1 MNKILIVDDNANNRM
16 TLKLLLEECSQCAV
30 YEAVNGKEAVQMCID
45 ETYDLVFMDIMM
57 PVMDG
62 IEATRQIRSFDQSV
76 LIVAVSAMGD
86 DYNKE
91 LILSAGAKD
100 YMTKPI
106 NGELFLK
113 RLSNY
118 TTLINWRKSRRKFAW
133 PSINLFEQEIYSHA
147 SIFYLRSESDI
158 SEAWEYLISL
168 DTFGGELASD
178 AIQVYFNIALELL
191 KKKIKSELL
200 LEENENTYILTLLAT
215 EAWDEETIH
224 RIIIEHFSGE
234 YKIAAD
240 SFSLL
245 IPKNGLIKGVK
256 SATIGLDDET
266 LTILRQSHSDKISAL
281 TYIEEM
287 SVEFMHK
294 LDALEVLEESMD
306 STLFAMQNDSKNTS
320 WSKLSRELKE
330 YAAIIESL
338 FEFQHLVFAIISLT
352 KFIDEMGMK
361 ETDTKIRTKLL
372 IILSSIIG
380 DLTSWRNS
388 IFIKSDTNDIHY
400 LDSSLLSSC
409 LQAQMIYEE
418 SAVAESDDD
427 FELF

>member
-1 MNKILIVDDNANNRM
+1 VNKILIVDDNANNRM
-16 TLKLLLEECSQCAV
+16 TLKLLLEECPECMV
-30 YEAVNGKEAVQMCID
+30 EEASNGKEAVQMCID
-45 ETYDLVFMDIMM
+45 AAYDLIFMDIMM

-62 IEATRQIRSFDQSV
+62 IEATRQIRSFDQSI

-106 NGELFLK
+106 NGDLFLK
-113 RLSNY
+113 RLGNY
-118 TTLINWRKSRRKFAW
+118 KTLINWRKSRRKFAW

-147 SIFYLRSESDI
+147 SIFYLRCESDI

-191 KKKIKSELL
+191 EKKIKSELL
-200 LEENENTYILTLLAT
+200 LEENEATYILTLLAT
-215 EAWDEETIH
+215 EAWDEQHIYQMVT
-224 RIIIEHFSGE
+224 EHFVGE

-240 SFSLL
+240 LFSLL
-245 IPKNGLIKGVK
+245 IPKNGTIKPLK
-256 SATIGLDDET
+256 SVNIGLDDTT
-266 LTILRQSHSDKISAL
+266 LSILRHSHTDKISAS

-287 SVEFMHK
+287 SVEFMDK
-294 LDALEVLEESMD
+294 LDALEMLEESMG
-306 STLFAMQNDSKNTS
+306 STIFAMQNDIQNTS
-320 WSKLSRELKE
+320 WSKLGSDLKE
-330 YAAIIESL
+330 YSTIIESL
-338 FEFQHLVFAIISLT
+338 FEFQHISFVILSLA
-352 KFIDEMGMK
+352 KFIEGL
-361 ETDTKIRTKLL
+361 ETKDTDPKKRKKLL
-372 IILSSIIG
+372 IILDSILG
-380 DLTSWRNS
+380 DLSSWRNS
-388 IFIKSDTNDIHY
+388 IFIKSNTNDIHY

-418 SAVAESDDD
+418 SAVVENDDD

>member
-16 TLKLLLEECSQCAV
+16 TLKLLLEECPECMV
-30 YEAVNGKEAVQMCID
+30 EEASNGKEAVQMCID
-45 ETYDLVFMDIMM
+45 AAYDLIFMDIMM

-106 NGELFLK
+106 NGDLFLK
-113 RLSNY
+113 RLGNY
-118 TTLINWRKSRRKFAW
+118 KTLINWSKIRRKFAW

-147 SIFYLRSESDI
+147 SIFYLRCESDI

-191 KKKIKSELL
+191 EKKIKSELL
-200 LEENENTYILTLLAT
+200 LEENEKTYIMTLLVT
-215 EAWDEETIH
+215 EAWDEQHIYQMVT
-224 RIIIEHFSGE
+224 EHFVGE
-234 YKIAAD
+234 FKIATD

-245 IPKNGLIKGVK
+245 IPKNETIKPLK
-256 SATIGLDDET
+256 SVNIGLDDTT
-266 LTILRQSHSDKISAL
+266 LSILRHSHSDKISAS
-281 TYIEEM
+281 TYIKEM
-287 SVEFMHK
+287 SIEFMDK
-294 LDALEVLEESMD
+294 LDALEMLEESMD
-306 STLFAMQNDSKNTS
+306 ITIFKMQNDLKNTS
-320 WSKLSRELKE
+320 WAKLSGELKE
-330 YAAIIESL
+330 YATIIESL
-338 FEFQHLVFAIISLT
+338 FEFQHIAFVILSLA
-352 KFIDEMGMK
+352 KFIEELETKD
-361 ETDTKIRTKLL
+361 TDTKKRTKLL
-372 IILSSIIG
+372 IILASILG
-380 DLTSWRNS
+380 DLTNWRNS
-388 IFIKSDTNDIHY
+388 IFVHSNTDDIHY

-409 LQAQMIYEE
+409 LQAQMIYEK
-418 SAVAESDDD
+418 SAVAESDED